1 MPFGAWP
8 GVLLEPP
15 GRFRVAFSLAG
26 DVIGQ
31 EVEQRAG
38 LLAAQV
44 FIERTARLGV
54 FDRHNDRRPLQRVA
68 RSLTAAGAGAA
79 AAALWSVSRR
89 S

>member
-8 GVLLEPP
+8 GVLLAPP
-15 GRFRVAFSLAG
+15 GRFGVAFSLAG

-54 FDRHNDRRPLQRVA
+54 FDRHDDRRTVQRVA
-68 RSLTAAGAGAA
+68 RSLAPLGAAGAAC
-79 AAALWSVSRR
+79 ALLGVSRW

>member
-1 MPFGAWP
+1 
-8 GVLLEPP
+8 
-15 GRFRVAFSLAG
+15 LAG

-31 EVEQRAG
+31 EVEQRAR

-44 FIERTARLGV
+44 FIERTARLGA
-54 FDRHNDRRPLQRVA
+54 FDRHDDRRTVQRVA
-68 RSLTAAGAGAA
+68 RSLAAAGAGAA